1 MGWEL
6 PVARGPL
13 AGCGQ
18 SGGGGTWVSAGPSAA
33 LLAGAGW
40 GPGRVIQVRWDSGKD
55 SGVMSAGQALDPG
68 PPCAAHLP
76 SSGQQEPA
84 APCGATHM
92 CEAEG
97 GPPARTRTS
106 HTNATLAEMSRETA
120 ALLRALTWG
129 AWPHLDS
136 RPSGAGRQP

>member
-1 MGWEL
+1 M
-6 PVARGPL
+6 R
-13 AGCGQ
+13 
-18 SGGGGTWVSAGPSAA
+18 
-33 LLAGAGW
+33 
-40 GPGRVIQVRWDSGKD
+40 RDSGKD

-76 SSGQQEPA
+76 SSGQQDLA
-84 APCGATHM
+84 ATRGGTHV

-106 HTNATLAEMSRETA
+106 HTDATLAEMSRETA
-120 ALLRALTWG
+120 ALLRALTRG

-136 RPSGAGRQP
+136 RPSGAGRQQTGLS